1 MAISTE
7 TRFFGMD
14 LHQLKADIF
23 QTWRSAPAWPPLV
36 WLRPEQALLLIAA
49 DGQVQQVWESGQPLP
64 TESTFQP
71 VFVAIELP
79 EPMVLRKNM
88 QLPPLDPQDCAS
100 AAQLEAE
107 AISPFPAADLLWG
120 FTEISRSTSG
130 VRLQLVLAQR
140 AQVQTYVS
148 SKMSAVQAVKST
160 TSAETDAAPEVWVLG
175 PQRQPIVLPG
185 FGEAVRRQSGR
196 QKMLRNVGGV
206 VLAGLLLLALA
217 ITPTLQ
223 LRMRAIEAVRAYD
236 TLHIK
241 TMDVVAKRA
250 QLMQGADRI
259 SDLSDMLAERIDAV
273 KVLSVLTGVI
283 PDDTALQSMRIQ
295 GSKATISGL
304 TDNASGLMQKLSNQD
319 GIKDVKA
326 PSAAN
331 RLGGSIN
338 KESFSIE
345 LTLDPKVFG
354 PLLKK
359 DMLPALLDPSDASRA
374 STAATSVGQSVAPA
388 STSSSVVPGASAP
401 AVQDAGASTGA
412 GGNRWAD
419 AARKRAE
426 REAQR
431 AKNGERKEGA
441 PK

>member
-1 MAISTE
+1 MPRGAI
-7 TRFFGMD
+7 
-14 LHQLKADIF
+14 
-23 QTWRSAPAWPPLV
+23 
-36 WLRPEQALLLIAA
+36 
-49 DGQVQQVWESGQPLP
+49 
-64 TESTFQP
+64 
-71 VFVAIELP
+71 
-79 EPMVLRKNM
+79 
-88 QLPPLDPQDCAS
+88 
-100 AAQLEAE
+100 
-107 AISPFPAADLLWG
+107 
-120 FTEISRSTSG
+120 
-130 VRLQLVLAQR
+130 
-140 AQVQTYVS
+140 
-148 SKMSAVQAVKST
+148 
-160 TSAETDAAPEVWVLG
+160 
-175 PQRQPIVLPG
+175 
-185 FGEAVRRQSGR
+185 
-196 QKMLRNVGGV
+196 
-206 VLAGLLLLALA
+206 
-217 ITPTLQ
+217 
-223 LRMRAIEAVRAYD
+223 
-236 TLHIK
+236 
-241 TMDVVAKRA
+241 
-250 QLMQGADRI
+250 RI

-359 DMLPALLDPSDASRA
+359 DMFPALLDPSDASRA
-374 STAATSVGQSVAPA
+374 STAATPVGQSVAPA
-388 STSSSVVPGASAP
+388 STSSTVVPGTSAP